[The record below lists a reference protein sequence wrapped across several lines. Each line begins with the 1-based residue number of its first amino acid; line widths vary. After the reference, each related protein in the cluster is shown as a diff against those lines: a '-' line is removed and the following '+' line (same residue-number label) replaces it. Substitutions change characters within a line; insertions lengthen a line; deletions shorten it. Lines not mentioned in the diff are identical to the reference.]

1 MFVIQLLGKF
11 FLLPFLRFF
20 YSVFG
25 FFTFRKI
32 KHISTISKFKKE
44 QNRLFILGNGPS
56 LNKSIE
62 KYRKILSCSECI
74 AVNHFCETQYFEE
87 LKPSIYV
94 VADPNCHII
103 DINTLSEYYRK
114 ILIKMVSAL
123 KTKTK
128 WKLRMIIPDF
138 GMNGFLYQNLK
149 DVSNISFLF
158 YNTFS
163 FSFFDETY
171 GFSVLEKK
179 IIKNWDKNLISL
191 PAQTVLNTSL
201 SLGIYW
207 RYKEIYLMGADTSWV
222 ELLRVDQE
230 NNMLYTEDTHFY
242 GVIKKPLYA
251 DVNGKIPE
259 KMHKELR
266 SISNAFYLYWQLK
279 RYADSVG
286 VSVFNASEYSLIDA
300 FPRKKPEE

>member
-1 MFVIQLLGKF
+1 MFVIYLLGKI

-20 YSVFG
+20 YFVFG
-25 FFTFRKI
+25 SFTFRKI
-32 KHISTISKFKKE
+32 KHTSTISQFKKK
-44 QNRLFILGNGPS
+44 QDRLFILGNGPS

-62 KYRKILSCSECI
+62 KYSKILCRSECI

-94 VADPNCHII
+94 IADPNCHVT
-103 DINTLSEYYRK
+103 DINDLSEYYRN

-128 WKLRMIIPDF
+128 WNLRIIIPDF
-138 GMNGFLYQNLK
+138 GKNGFLYQSLK
-149 DVSNISFLF
+149 TTPNISFFF
-158 YNTFS
+158 YNTFN
-163 FSFFDETY
+163 FSFFNEAY
-171 GFSVLEKK
+171 GFSILEKK
-179 IIKNWDKNLISL
+179 IIKNWDKNLVSL

-207 RYKEIYLMGADTSWV
+207 RYKEIYLMGADTSWI

-230 NNMLYTEDTHFY
+230 NNMLYTEDVHFY
-242 GVIKKPLYA
+242 GIIKRPLYA
-251 DVNGKIPE
+251 DTNGKIPE
-259 KMHKELR
+259 KMHRELR

-279 RYADSVG
+279 KYADSVG
-286 VSVFNASEYSLIDA
+286 VNVYNASEYSLIDA
-300 FPRKKPEE
+300 FPRKKPE